1 MSGSDRSSAF
11 PALHLPEP
19 RFLPAAGAVLLLHG
33 GRADSLAPPSALNL
47 PDLRMK
53 AFARVLGQDPR
64 HADVLIG
71 YVRYRMRGWNGERA
85 DPVHDTR
92 RALAELADLVGPL
105 PVVLLG
111 HSMGARAALRAADDP
126 HVRGVVALAPWCPPG
141 EPATHLAH
149 RTVIALHDPADRIT
163 SATDTWAHLHRAEV
177 AGARVRGIRMPAG
190 RHAMI
195 SRSGLWHSLAAR
207 STAETLGLD
216 SPPCTSTP
224 ETMWGAGPLDAA
236 MFIPSAGERHPIRL
250 RRSH

>member
-1 MSGSDRSSAF
+1 MSGSERSAAL

-19 RFLPAAGAVLLLHG
+19 RFLPAVGAVLLLHG

-47 PDLRMK
+47 PDLRMR
-53 AFARVLGQDPR
+53 AFARALGQDPR

-92 RALAELADLVGPL
+92 RALAELADLAGPL

-141 EPATHLAH
+141 EPVTHLAN
-149 RTVIALHDPADRIT
+149 RSVIALHDPADPVT
-163 SATDTWAHLHRAEV
+163 SATDTWTYLRRAEA
-177 AGARVRGIRMPAG
+177 AGARVRGIRMPGG
-190 RHAMI
+190 RHTMI
-195 SRSGLWHSLAAR
+195 GRSRLWHSLAAR
-207 STAETLGLD
+207 STVEVLGRD
-216 SPPCTSTP
+216 SPPSTSAP
-224 ETMWGAGPLDAA
+224 ETMWGAGPLDAV
-236 MFIPSAGERHPIRL
+236 MFIPSVGERHPIRP
-250 RRSH
+250 RRRN

>member
-1 MSGSDRSSAF
+1 MSEAERSSAF
-11 PALHLPEP
+11 PALYVPEP
-19 RFLPAAGAVLLLHG
+19 RFPPAAGAVLLLHG

-47 PDLRMK
+47 PDLRMR
-53 AFARVLGQDPR
+53 AFARVLGEDPR

-92 RALAELADLVGPL
+92 RALAELADLAGPL

-149 RTVIALHDPADRIT
+149 RTVIALHDPADPIT
-163 SATDTWAHLHRAEV
+163 SATDTWAHLRRAEA
-177 AGARVRGIRMPAG
+177 AGARVRGIRMPGG
-190 RHAMI
+190 RHTMI
-195 SRSGLWHSLAAR
+195 SRSRLWHTLAAR
-207 STAETLGLD
+207 STADVLGLAA
-216 SPPCTSTP
+216 PPGVSTS

-236 MFIPSAGERHPIRL
+236 VFLS
-250 RRSH
+250 RSR

>member
-1 MSGSDRSSAF
+1 MSGSERSSAF
-11 PALHLPEP
+11 PALHLTGP
-19 RFLPAAGAVLLLHG
+19 RFLSAAGAVLLLHG
-33 GRADSLAPPSALNL
+33 GRADSLAPPPLLNL
-47 PDLRMK
+47 PDLRMR
-53 AFARVLGQDPR
+53 AFARVLGRDPR

-85 DPVHDTR
+85 DPVQDTR
-92 RALAELADLVGPL
+92 RALAELAEEAGPL

-141 EPATHLAH
+141 EPVAHLAH
-149 RTVIALHDPADRIT
+149 RTVIALHDPADQIT
-163 SATDTWAHLHRAEV
+163 SATDTWAYLDRAEA

-190 RHAMI
+190 RHTMI

-207 STAETLGLD
+207 STAEVLGLET
-216 SPPCTSTP
+216 PPPASTR

-236 MFIPSAGERHPIRL
+236 MVVPTADERRGPRP
-250 RRSH
+250 RRRE